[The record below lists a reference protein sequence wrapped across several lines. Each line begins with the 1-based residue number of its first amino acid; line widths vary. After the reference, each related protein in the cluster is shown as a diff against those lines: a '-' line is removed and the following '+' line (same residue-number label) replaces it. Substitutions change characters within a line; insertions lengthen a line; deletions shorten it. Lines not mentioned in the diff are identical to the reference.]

1 MRRGGPCATAEDGVT
16 KCHLCDTDLGSAI
29 VVNTIARHGE
39 PQMSVACS
47 RCGLVQ
53 VDTLPSEAEL
63 AEYYRDEYRVKFPWS
78 PVQDADGQMHE
89 HGTPVYESVM
99 DEASA
104 IYAKHILE
112 TIGAHPR
119 GASVWEWGCGEG
131 RLLAAMM
138 SMGCDVLAIEADIAM
153 RDAARYRGV
162 PATDEPPLDVR
173 KQPDVAMA
181 VHVLEHFRLPLYAL
195 KRMRRHLRP
204 GGRVWLEVP
213 NVERPY
219 GSLNHFFQRPHLYN
233 FSADTLA
240 ALLVRAGFDDINVT
254 ESNTVLTAYA
264 THGTREACS
273 YDEAIMRMGVAPPAG
288 TEVAAKL
295 AEYTRQ
301 RETSPGARLGAWL
314 EAHGDADDWLRHEFN
329 LMADALTVTL
339 NSLGK
344 MGEDLDEIITED
356 AWSPEPWV
364 VAYRCGG
371 KEMAQRAQVAVTHLA
386 NNLAARATR

>member
-1 MRRGGPCATAEDGVT
+1 MT

-63 AEYYRDEYRVKFPWS
+63 AAYYRDEYRSKFPWS
-78 PVQDADGQMHE
+78 PVQGPDGQMHE
-89 HGTPVYESVM
+89 HGTPVYERLM
-99 DEASA
+99 DEASGV
-104 IYAKHILE
+104 YAKHILE
-112 TIGAHPR
+112 TVGVYPR
-119 GASVWEWGCGEG
+119 GATVWEWGCGEG
-131 RLLAAMM
+131 RLLAAMQAA
-138 SMGCDVLAIEADIAM
+138 GCEVLGIEADPAM
-153 RDAARYRGV
+153 RAAAASRWV
-162 PATDEPPLDVR
+162 MSWDLPPLDVHPR
-173 KQPDVAMA
+173 PAVVMA
-181 VHVLEHFRLPLYAL
+181 VHVLEHFREPLRAL
-195 KRMRRHLRP
+195 RTMRLFMEP
-204 GGRVWLEVP
+204 GAKLWLEVP

-240 ALLVRAGFDDINVT
+240 ALLVRAGFDDIHVT

-264 THGTREACS
+264 THGGREACS
-273 YDEAIMRMGVAPPAG
+273 YDEAIMRMGVAPPNG
-288 TEVAAKL
+288 TEVAAML

-314 EAHGDADDWLRHEFN
+314 EAHGDEDDWLRHEFN